1 MRSLNHQS
9 TAAIRLVSNYFD
21 YWLSLDTPTYTV
33 AQMAERFEPSTVLC
47 SFYTVQPSSLMTV
60 FLVQGCSK
68 FGLSILP
75 VVLCFRRDTLGFMIS
90 SAFNASILLGGRHEM
105 QLVFLICR
113 KLDVFVS

>member
-1 MRSLNHQS
+1 M
-9 TAAIRLVSNYFD
+9 SNYFH
-21 YWLSLDTPTYTV
+21 YWLSLDTPTYTL
-33 AQMAERFEPSTVLC
+33 AQMAERFEQPNTVLC
-47 SFYTVQPSSLMTV
+47 AFYTIQPSSLMTV

-90 SAFNASILLGGRHEM
+90 SAFNASTLLGGRHEM
-105 QLVFLICR
+105 HLVFLICR